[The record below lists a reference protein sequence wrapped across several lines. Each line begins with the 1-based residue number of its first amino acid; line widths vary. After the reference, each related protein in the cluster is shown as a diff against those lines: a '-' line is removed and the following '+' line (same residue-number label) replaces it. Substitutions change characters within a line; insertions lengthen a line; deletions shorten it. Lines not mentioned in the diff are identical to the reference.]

1 MTSRKISGNFA
12 AVTTVAAAFFHLS
25 CAAPPS
31 TSAIAPVQTRAPSVT
46 HSHNLTFSTG
56 CVRSGLEQCFNA
68 IDDDCNGH
76 VDEQCGAPDGL
87 IQLIIAWDAA
97 PIDVDLDVT
106 DANGEL
112 ARSGS
117 VTQLGYIKDRDC
129 PISAACGDQNTETV
143 TSVDR
148 IPTRSPLSVA
158 IRVKGM
164 QPDPWQVRVQLG
176 GHLGPW
182 PISAWTFLVNSN
194 DRAEFEISE

>member
-1 MTSRKISGNFA
+1 
-12 AVTTVAAAFFHLS
+12 VTAVAAAFLHLS

-31 TSAIAPVQTRAPSVT
+31 TSAIAPAQTRVPSVS

-56 CVRSGLEQCFNA
+56 CVRRGLEQCFNA
-68 IDDDCNGH
+68 IDDDCNGQ
-76 VDEQCGAPDGL
+76 VDEQCGTPDGL

-97 PIDVDLDVT
+97 SIDVDLDVT

-129 PISAACGDQNTETV
+129 PIGATCGDQNTETV
-143 TSVDR
+143 TSVDQ
-148 IPTRSPLSVA
+148 IPIRSPLSVA

-164 QPDPWQVRVQLG
+164 QPGLQQVRVQLG
-176 GHLGPW
+176 GHVGPW
-182 PISAWTFLVNSN
+182 PISAWTLLANSN
-194 DRAEFEISE
+194 DRATFEISE